1 MLLAFP
7 VKAAQVNWPQ
17 AKHVVL
23 LRRER
28 QEGTKPVV
36 EECHCGITS
45 CSPQQ
50 ASASPR
56 LEAIRGHRGIENQ
69 RFYVRDMTLGEGA
82 SRVRTGDAPQALAA
96 LRTTILSMLNH
107 AGLKNKAAAPR
118 RQAAHYEEALAITAA
133 GDG

>member
-1 MLLAFP
+1 MLLALP

-28 QEGTKPVV
+28 QERTKPVV
-36 EECHCGITS
+36 EEYHCGITS
-45 CSPQQ
+45 CSRQQ
-50 ASASPR
+50 ASASQR
-56 LEAIRGHRGIENQ
+56 LEGIRGHWGIESHL
-69 RFYVRDMTLGEGA
+69 FYVRDMTLGEDA

-96 LRTTILSMLNH
+96 LRRH
-107 AGLKNKAAAPR
+107 
-118 RQAAHYEEALAITAA
+118 AAHYEEALAIITA